1 MLKRLSQSVF
11 LLILLSQPNLPGKG
25 TNIDKRFLGEW
36 TAYSNTHMN
45 FLGELEIT
53 EGRLN
58 FSKAGSCAYK
68 IVKRTEDRLLV
79 KLDREI
85 HGSTYAG
92 IGPLRKSNS
101 QVADYPF
108 MDFSLF
114 KNKENGLVAIS
125 KSDPLE
131 KCSLWGVYIPRRYVS
146 KPDLDE

>member
-1 MLKRLSQSVF
+1 
-11 LLILLSQPNLPGKG
+11 
-25 TNIDKRFLGEW
+25 
-36 TAYSNTHMN
+36 MN
-45 FLGELEIT
+45 ALGELEIT

-68 IVKRTEDRLLV
+68 IVKRTKDRLLV

-85 HGSTYAG
+85 YGSTYAG
-92 IGPLRKSNS
+92 IGPLGKSDS
-101 QVADYPF
+101 QLADYPF
-108 MDFSLF
+108 LDFSLY

-146 KPDLDE
+146 KLDLDD

>member
-1 MLKRLSQSVF
+1 
-11 LLILLSQPNLPGKG
+11 
-25 TNIDKRFLGEW
+25 
-36 TAYSNTHMN
+36 MN

-92 IGPLRKSNS
+92 IGPLRKPNS

-131 KCSLWGVYIPRRYVS
+131 KCSLWGVYIPRRYIS
-146 KPDLDE
+146 KPDLDD